1 MRLRQSLLQSAIQLR
16 PIRSYSAIKFAK
28 RELYRRTLIANPRNE
43 AAHQKTR
50 FEHEKQWGKNG
61 NSRVIT
67 DQTRDRDQE
76 NPRIEATAQDFNTKI
91 RGRSRIK
98 QLLIGIKKFEWRQRC
113 RDGSNDLLI
122 GACEAFALDLALE
135 GVALVDGE
143 VFVVL
148 RQPRLPL
155 LVHKQHETN
164 PIDMLSLTLS
174 RRRLFVA
181 LYMIRKGENV

>member
-76 NPRIEATAQDFNTKI
+76 TLGLKQPHKI
-91 RGRSRIK
+91 LTR
-98 QLLIGIKKFEWRQRC
+98 KFGG
-113 RDGSNDLLI
+113 DLGSNNCWSGSRNLSGGRD
-122 GACEAFALDLALE
+122 AEMDQTTCWSVRAKH
-135 GVALVDGE
+135 
-143 VFVVL
+143 L
-148 RQPRLPL
+148 RWISP
-155 LVHKQHETN
+155 
-164 PIDMLSLTLS
+164 S
-174 RRRLFVA
+174 RAWRSWMV
-181 LYMIRKGENV
+181 KCS